1 MNDFG
6 RRPYDDEPDSGL
18 SRDHSDVP
26 LGDEEE
32 GDFRV
37 SWRQHAACLGL
48 DNSIFFEEGDPQT
61 AEAKRVCGECFVLAV
76 CRGWA
81 IKKKIPLGVWGGMTP
96 VERKAEGRRRSM
108 RPGRHEE

>member
-1 MNDFG
+1 M
-6 RRPYDDEPDSGL
+6 PT
-18 SRDHSDVP
+18 
-26 LGDEEE
+26 GDEEGE

-37 SWRQHAACLGL
+37 SWRQDAACLGL
-48 DNSIFFEEGDPQT
+48 DNSIFFEEGVHPRT

-76 CRGWA
+76 CLDWA

-108 RPGRHEE
+108 RPGRHVE